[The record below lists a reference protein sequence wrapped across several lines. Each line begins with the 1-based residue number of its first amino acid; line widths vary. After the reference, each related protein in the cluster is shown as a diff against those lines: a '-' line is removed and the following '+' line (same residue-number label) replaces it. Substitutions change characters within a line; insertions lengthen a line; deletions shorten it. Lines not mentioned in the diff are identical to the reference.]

1 MGISK
6 ERVTPIK
13 ANLKCLL
20 ICLAVSMANC
30 QYGFDTATV
39 GGFQAM
45 IGFLEIFGYRDPK
58 SKTGWGIETQT
69 QQLMTSLINVGTI
82 AGVFVTAPFARYFGR
97 RPGIWVASIINFVAA
112 GVQVGTTSIGGLYA
126 GRALIGIANGLFITY
141 ANVYISEVAP
151 AHLRGLL
158 VSFFGVWVNIGSVL
172 GAVADNY
179 SKQHLDRLCYQI
191 PLASMFAV
199 PLLLSIFMF
208 FIPESP
214 RWLLVHNKPEQAE
227 RALERLRGN
236 SLAPEFLREEYVEMA
251 RGIEEEKE
259 LASSASYLDIFKG
272 TNLRRTIIC
281 WGTIMSHSGAGLWLI
296 IGYGTFFFQIAGVEK
311 PFEASIISPCGSF
324 AGVLV
329 GLYFTTKVIGRRT
342 SMLFGSAMASLCM
355 LAIGIAYVTGGT
367 SKPAGSAIVAFMV
380 LYGFFYNGF
389 SGTLSWPIA
398 TEVCSS
404 RLRVLTIGLCTG
416 VNYFFNWLTSYT
428 APYFINPNQL
438 NWGGK
443 YAFVWAGSN
452 LCVFL
457 FFFFLLPE
465 MKDRSLEEL
474 DELFQNRVSVR
485 DFKKYQCISSERARE
500 VALKEVG
507 RGEGEM
513 KSNVVVETV
522 EDTATAT
529 TAVASKV

>member
-1 MGISK
+1 MGISE
-6 ERVTPIK
+6 ERKTPIR

-45 IGFLEIFGYRDPK
+45 IGFLEIFGYRNPE
-58 SKTGWGIETQT
+58 SASGWSIHTQT

-82 AGVFVTAPFARYFGR
+82 VGVFITAPFAKYFGR
-97 RPGIWVASIINFVAA
+97 REGIWVASLINFIAA
-112 GVQVGTTSIGGLYA
+112 GVQVGTTNIGGLYA
-126 GRALIGIANGLFITY
+126 GRALIGLANGYFITF
-141 ANVYISEVAP
+141 ANIYVAEVAP
-151 AHLRGLL
+151 AHMRGLL

-179 SKQHLDRLCYQI
+179 SKQHLNKLCYQI

-199 PLLLSIFMF
+199 PALLSVFMF
-208 FIPESP
+208 FVPESP
-214 RWLLVHNKPEQAE
+214 RWLLFHNRPEQAR
-227 RALERLRGN
+227 RALDRLRGS
-236 SLAPEFLREEYVEMA
+236 SLTPEFLNEEYVEMA

-259 LASSASYLDIFKG
+259 LASSASYLDMFKG
-272 TNLRRTIIC
+272 SDRRRTIIC
-281 WGTIMSHSGAGLWLI
+281 LGTVMSHSAAGLWLI
-296 IGYGTFFFQIAGVEK
+296 IGYGTFFFQIAGVDK
-311 PFEASIISPCGSF
+311 PFEASIISTCGSF
-324 AGVLV
+324 AGVLI

-355 LAIGIAYVTGGT
+355 LAIGVAYVTGGT

-389 SGTLSWPIA
+389 SGTLSWPVA

-404 RLRVLTIGLCTG
+404 RLRVLTIGVCTG
-416 VNYFFNWLTSYT
+416 INYFFNWLTSYT
-428 APYFINPNQL
+428 APYFINPDEL

-452 LCVFL
+452 FCVFL

-465 MKDRSLEEL
+465 MKDRTLEEL
-474 DELFQNRVSVR
+474 DELFQNNVSVR
-485 DFKKYQCISSERARE
+485 NFKKYQCVSSERAKE
-500 VALKEVG
+500 VALKDAG
-507 RGEGEM
+507 LEG
-513 KSNVVVETV
+513 KHHVVVETV
-522 EDTATAT
+522 EDTS
-529 TAVASKV
+529 ASKV